1 MNKSSVGG
9 RRPARRKGSLAVASV
24 AALIV
29 GLMAPP
35 LLAASGKGGLPSVK
49 ARPAPEAGVPE
60 AGGAG
65 GIAPDDGNGLRELAA
80 DDDTRKLQLALIWA
94 GHSARIADGVMD
106 EATRGAVRAF
116 QRAIG
121 ERATGELTED
131 QKIELLRQGMTAR
144 AEAGWTSYIN
154 QDLGYRVGYP
164 GILLTRARA
173 TEGGS
178 RVLASDDGARRL
190 EIEVI
195 DPMSDREFEA
205 FFQSVRGLDDGQKTI
220 TRIERGARGFLFEGR
235 EGRQHFIGR
244 VERRAR
250 AIVGFTYFHPAGS
263 DGVIVPAIASEF
275 EVPDVL
281 GPPEPPPPDTE
292 VGLYEK
298 NDARVGE
305 TPDRGEDGAGPDVAE
320 PAPARP
326 PAPAPSR
333 PRPPATADA
342 RDLVPLPSLPMAV
355 ETQPLDPAGLF
366 QKVKDSVWVV
376 VASPMRGD
384 LPYLEDGFSQ
394 GSAVAVS
401 DQHLFTN
408 CHVLEDQQFFG
419 IFRNEDMSDLRPVTV
434 KLMDEDGDRCIIRV
448 DKPDLPAHVAI
459 RSHADVVIG
468 ERAYTVGAPSGLD
481 LTLGEGLVSSKRRH
495 KGQQYVQT
503 SAPISPGSSGGGLFD
518 NRGNLLGITT
528 FMLRD
533 TQALNF
539 AIAAEEFLRDA
550 GQ

>member
-1 MNKSSVGG
+1 MNTSSVG
-9 RRPARRKGSLAVASV
+9 RRPSAGRKESLMVAAVAV
-24 AALIV
+24 LIL
-29 GLMAPP
+29 GLMAPSAI
-35 LLAASGKGGLPSVK
+35 AATGKGGLPSGK
-49 ARPAPEAGVPE
+49 TRPSPEASAP
-60 AGGAG
+60 G
-65 GIAPDDGNGLRELAA
+65 GISPDEGNGLRELAA

-94 GHSARIADGVMD
+94 GYSDRVADGVMG
-106 EATRGAVRAF
+106 EATRNAVRAF
-116 QRAIG
+116 QRAVG

-131 QKIELLRQGMTAR
+131 QKIELLRRGMDAR

-164 GILLTRARA
+164 AILLTRARA

-178 RVLASDDGARRL
+178 RVLASDDGERRL

-195 DPMSDREFEA
+195 DPMSDRDFEA
-205 FFQSVRGLDDGQKTI
+205 FFQSVRSLNDGQKTI
-220 TRIERGARGFLFEGR
+220 TRIERGATGFLFEGN

-244 VERRAR
+244 VERRAK
-250 AIVGFTYFHPAGS
+250 AIIGFTYFHPTGT
-263 DGVIVPAIASEF
+263 DEVIVPAIASEF

-298 NDARVGE
+298 NHARDGV
-305 TPDRGEDGAGPDVAE
+305 TPDRGEDGAGPEVAE
-320 PAPARP
+320 KP
-326 PAPAPSR
+326 PAPMPSR

-355 ETQPLDPAGLF
+355 ETQSLDPAGVF

-376 VASPMRGD
+376 VASSMRDG

-401 DQHLFTN
+401 TQHLFTN

-448 DKPDLPAHVAI
+448 DKPDLPTHVAI
-459 RSHADVVIG
+459 RNHADVVIG

-550 GQ
+550 GH